1 MTEAGRKSLH
11 PTSREGRIRRWL
23 ALALACGIGTAAG
36 IGGFAFRYAE
46 GLSYFGTEPS
56 ACANCHIM
64 QPQFDAWQ
72 KSSHHAVAV
81 CVDCHLPQDFP
92 RKYFVKAENGY
103 RHGKL
108 FTTQT
113 FAEPIFVQKHG
124 SEILEENCVR
134 CHGELVTEL
143 APGRPPGTSRRRAT
157 DAKHSLSCV
166 RCHSGVGHGEA
177 ARLGGRLT
185 QRELGGRHD

>member
-1 MTEAGRKSLH
+1 MSTTGRPSIE
-11 PTSREGRIRRWL
+11 PGNREWRLRRWL
-23 ALALACGIGTAAG
+23 LLALACGIGTAAG

-46 GLSYFGTEPS
+46 GLSYFGTAPS

-72 KSSHHAVAV
+72 KGSHHAAAV
-81 CVDCHLPQDFP
+81 CIDCHLPSGFVE
-92 RKYFVKAENGY
+92 KYLVKAENGY

-113 FAEPIFVQKHG
+113 FAEPIFVQARG
-124 SEILEENCVR
+124 REILEENCVR
-134 CHGELVTEL
+134 CHGSLVAELVPHEN
-143 APGRPPGTSRRRAT
+143 
-157 DAKHSLSCV
+157 DAKHGISCV
-166 RCHSGVGHGEA
+166 RCHAGVGHGEA

-185 QRELGGRHD
+185 QRELGMSHE

>member
-1 MTEAGRKSLH
+1 MSATGRPSLE
-11 PTSREGRIRRWL
+11 PSKREFLVRRWL
-23 ALALACGIGTAAG
+23 VLALACGIGTALG

-46 GLSYFGTEPS
+46 GLSYFGTAPS

-64 QPQFDAWQ
+64 QPQLDAWQ

-81 CVDCHLPQDFP
+81 CIDCHLPTDFV
-92 RKYFVKAENGY
+92 RKYYVKAENGY

-113 FAEPIFVQKHG
+113 FVEPIVVQAKG
-124 SEILEENCVR
+124 RAILEENCVR
-134 CHGELVTEL
+134 CHGGLVSEL
-143 APGRPPGTSRRRAT
+143 APGAT
-157 DAKHSLSCV
+157 DAKHAVSCV

-185 QRELGGRHD
+185 RRELEISHE

>member
-1 MTEAGRKSLH
+1 MSTARPSIEPGN
-11 PTSREGRIRRWL
+11 REWRVRRWL
-23 ALALACGIGTAAG
+23 VLALACGVGTAAG
-36 IGGFAFRYAE
+36 IGSFAFRYAE

-81 CVDCHLPQDFP
+81 CIDCHLPTDFV
-92 RKYFVKAENGY
+92 RKYYVKAENGY

-113 FAEPIFVQKHG
+113 FAEPIFVQKAG
-124 SEILEENCVR
+124 REILEENCVR
-134 CHGELVTEL
+134 CHGELVREL
-143 APGRPPGTSRRRAT
+143 APEKV
-157 DAKHSLSCV
+157 DAKHAVSCV
-166 RCHSGVGHGEA
+166 RCHAGVGHGEA

-185 QRELGGRHD
+185 QRELEKRHE